1 MCLWVKALALSLLQL
16 RLVPSC
22 GLHLDPAHARH
33 SNPPLKKRAGKRI
46 KQLGREGQERER
58 ATPAARS
65 KVKRVCAPATLSEDL
80 PALEIKA
87 QAMLGYTLPR
97 KVCLSFFKIEGTSLG
112 LFRGRAVK
120 MREPMFQIV
129 LKASNLSACPSGR
142 NSG

>member
-22 GLHLDPAHARH
+22 GLHLDPLPMHGTPP
-33 SNPPLKKRAGKRI
+33 PPLKKRAGKRI
-46 KQLGREGQERER
+46 KKLGREGQERER

-65 KVKRVCAPATLSEDL
+65 KVKRVSASATLSEDL

-97 KVCLSFFKIEGTSLG
+97 KVCLSFFKIEGTSLLDYLG
-112 LFRGRAVK
+112 EGQSKCASLCFRV
-120 MREPMFQIV
+120 F
-129 LKASNLSACPSGR
+129 
-142 NSG
+142 